1 MSEITLKLMI
11 MLLQVILITGL
22 LTLIA
27 VAAMSIRLFFH
38 KDSRLQGTCSPKFA
52 SDTGGEG
59 DGGCGCGG
67 CGCGGGKP

>member
-1 MSEITLKLMI
+1 MI
-11 MLLQVILITGL
+11 MLLKVILITGL

-38 KDSRLQGTCSPKFA
+38 KDSRLQGTCSPKLA
-52 SDTGGEG
+52 SDTGEG
-59 DGGCGCGG
+59 GDCGCGG

>member
-1 MSEITLKLMI
+1 MI
-11 MLLQVILITGL
+11 MLLQVILITGF

-27 VAAMSIRLFFH
+27 VAAMSVRLFFH
-38 KDSRLQGTCSPKFA
+38 KDTRLQGTCSPKFA
-52 SDTGGEG
+52 SDTG